1 LVSHVFIFRVYL
13 IFVNAVTLILKCA
26 TLLQTSNLQQY
37 TTTCTLELSAEQFA
51 DFIMA
56 TDIVS
61 SQSSASHITLVQQS
75 WYFEEEE
82 EEEEI
87 FMWREGSRL

>member
-1 LVSHVFIFRVYL
+1 
-13 IFVNAVTLILKCA
+13 
-26 TLLQTSNLQQY
+26 
-37 TTTCTLELSAEQFA
+37 LELSAEQFA

-82 EEEEI
+82 EEEEEI